1 MHHRIH
7 GRAALS
13 GGEYLRELRR
23 LLDALDPEAL
33 ERFADQVESVWSRD
47 GQVLVFG
54 NGGSALTASHMVND
68 LLSCWN
74 PEVQPRGLRAL
85 SLCDNPGVTTALAN
99 DLAFEDVFL
108 LPLQAYGRAG
118 DLAVAISGSGRS
130 PNVVKAAAW
139 AVANGLHLVS
149 LTGFDGGELGGLA
162 PLHVNVP
169 SCHYGPIEDVHLAI
183 SHAVSSI
190 LRSRRRTVPPSLN
203 P

>member
-1 MHHRIH
+1 MHRRIH
-7 GRAALS
+7 DRAALD

-23 LLDALDPEAL
+23 LLDTLDETRL
-33 ERFADQVESVWSRD
+33 DRFADEVESVWGRD

-74 PEVQPRGLRAL
+74 PEAQPRGLRAM

-99 DLAFEDVFL
+99 DLAFDDVFL
-108 LPLQAYGRAG
+108 LPLQAYARAG

-139 AVANGLHLVS
+139 AVANGLHLVA

-162 PLHVNVP
+162 PLHINVP

-183 SHAVSSI
+183 GHIVSNI
-190 LRSRRRTVPPSLN
+190 LRSRRRTAPLS
-203 P
+203 